1 MHVVIER
8 RGVVGDNT
16 NNGEDFKI
24 QFFLSPS
31 LPESDLG

>member
-31 LPESDLG
+31 LPERDLG